1 MPDEFYSFVR
11 VDDRAIAHPLHA
23 RFGDALELLGYD
35 YVIYNAVHAQQLPAT
50 VTTYWRVLRPLEDG
64 LNISLFFS
72 RDDGAIVYHYE
83 GPTAT
88 GLWYPPSRWQPGEV
102 IRIETP
108 VLSVG
113 RLRDVM
119 VAVVAGGRSLVCG
132 GSAGCGCG
140 RRARRHL

>member
-1 MPDEFYSFVR
+1 M
-11 VDDRAIAHPLHA
+11 
-23 RFGDALELLGYD
+23 
-35 YVIYNAVHAQQLPAT
+35 
-50 VTTYWRVLRPLEDG
+50 TTYWRVLRPLEDG

-113 RLRDVM
+113 RLRDAM
-119 VAVVAGGRSLVCG
+119 VAVVPAGDLWSVEDRLAVDAGNAPVDIYDGGTLLRLFSFSELDVACAFYKVSL
-132 GSAGCGCG
+132 
-140 RRARRHL
+140 RYE